1 MNRTRLLFIGVL
13 ALALGGLLSSAVYR
27 TLKSST
33 NKSSGPEVDVAV
45 AANDIPVGTKIG
57 DGDVKIVKMLGTEL
71 PPGVFHTKSKI
82 VNHGAVVSIGK
93 GEFILP
99 SKIAGENAG
108 SGLPSLIPAGFR
120 AVSVRVNE
128 VIGVAGFVT
137 PGTRVDV
144 LLTGT
149 PPGGNVAVT
158 TTVLQ
163 NVLVLAS
170 GQKLERSTSGEAQ
183 NAQVVTLQVTPEES
197 QKLTLASQEGKIQL
211 ALRNPVD
218 TKEDKV
224 ASTPTFDIYGAVAPR
239 PTTAK
244 PVVRHA
250 VSKPQ
255 GPPPAPSVYK
265 VEVIRG
271 DKKEEKAF

>member
-27 TLKSST
+27 TLQTSTKKSA
-33 NKSSGPEVDVAV
+33 GPEVDVAV

-57 DGDVKIVKMLGTEL
+57 DSDVKLVKMLGTDL
-71 PPGVFHTKSKI
+71 PAGVFHTKTKI
-82 VNHGAVVSIGK
+82 VNRGAVQSIGK

-99 SKIAGENAG
+99 YKLAGENSG
-108 SGLPSLIPAGFR
+108 SGLPSMIPAGFR

-128 VIGVAGFVT
+128 IIGVAGFVT

-149 PPGGNVAVT
+149 PPGGSVAVT

-170 GQKLERSTSGEAQ
+170 GQKLERSTSGEPQA
-183 NAQVVTLQVTPEES
+183 AQVVTLQVTPEES
-197 QKLTLASQEGKIQL
+197 QKLTLASQEGRIQL

-218 TKEDKV
+218 TKEEKV
-224 ASTPTFDIYGAVAPR
+224 PSTPTFDIYGAVAPR
-239 PTTAK
+239 PTVAK
-244 PVVRHA
+244 PMVKHA
-250 VSKPQ
+250 VGKPQ

-271 DKKEEKAF
+271 EKKEEKSF